1 MVNEIH
7 GRVRALSG
15 RVKHAGK
22 VLSRLLW
29 SPATEPIVL
38 HPLSQFS
45 APRQMSRF
53 PRSSTDQL
61 LGDIDE
67 ICPETDEHT
76 SFASTGHHVLL
87 CGPGRRAQVEQSLL
101 RKLDIRV
108 FFLVF
113 VYTLNCVSHPI
124 QMDYISWKAYT
135 PIELERTNVA

>member
-1 MVNEIH
+1 MANKIYDQ
-7 GRVRALSG
+7 VRALSG
-15 RVKHAGK
+15 QVKHAGK
-22 VLSRLLW
+22 VLSRPLW
-29 SPATEPIVL
+29 SRATEPIVL
-38 HPLSQFS
+38 HPLSQLS
-45 APRQMSRF
+45 VPRQMSRF

-67 ICPETDEHT
+67 ICPDTDEHT

-87 CGPGRRAQVEQSLL
+87 CGSGRRAQVEQSLL

-124 QMDYISWKAYT
+124 RTRYIFWKTYT
-135 PIELERTNVA
+135 TIELERTNVA